1 MELQARIRIVSPD
14 KEITNEETG
23 LTIRGSDV
31 LNQMKINN
39 IWKNDRQGKYAGAM
53 WDGTSFKFR
62 AGEELVLPLSV
73 AKHLRRMSAVCVGSD
88 KLNGPL
94 MPFLEITETF
104 DMLRPVPEKVEHTQ
118 TTCPICHV
126 DQLTYPALMRHQVKD
141 HADLFGEVKEEK
153 KKIAWDAPSKKAD
166 AVKEINNEQWE
177 GQ

>member
-23 LTIRGSDV
+23 LTIRGSDI

-126 DQLTYPALMRHQVKD
+126 AHMPVLPGIAARVQAAPKVVAWVEPAQAQISHS
-141 HADLFGEVKEEK
+141 
-153 KKIAWDAPSKKAD
+153 APPGLDSPPRAPP
-166 AVKEINNEQWE
+166 A
-177 GQ
+177 